1 MQSVRGRETLFRIL
15 QELKRG
21 AAGNMQGLCKDGGAS
36 AEAEQAQ
43 DGKGRLQK
51 MEGRET
57 RLCSCKRGEAQSQE
71 LWDTLRPLGREHSG
85 KDRQGGL
92 RSDRDTLRP
101 IDSPLLERTLTGP
114 NHTQSGIHHGEY
126 PSGLICP
133 ECHGE
138 LLGVTEDCGSV
149 EGYSWVEER
158 SLEQIIGFNREE
170 APRTL
175 EECWLDGVSADLEA
189 EGYACGAAVLGA
201 HSVNAP
207 HQRQRLYWVA
217 HAGYGQRGWPSKQQS
232 GCQMPTERSQAT
244 TNSQRCGTSDG
255 LAHAHNAGSQRRI
268 SGELQEYAD
277 QCATRKSS
285 ASDGLAHDE
294 GSELQRERAVK
305 SGMQGGPANGGGLVF
320 SDCDGCEQGRHA
332 ATSAGHR
339 DTTEPASVWS
349 DFRLV
354 RRRDGKT
361 CRIPTEPAF
370 FPLAHGVPARVVRL
384 RGYGNAI
391 VPQVA
396 AVFIQ
401 EFLRL

>member
-1 MQSVRGRETLFRIL
+1 MNYYNEHDQKTAAWLRSLILAGAIPDGHVDERSIADVHPSDLKGYTQCHFFAGIGGWSYALQLAGWLSDRPVWTGSCPCQPFSTAGKGLAQADERHLWPVFFDLIRQRRPPIVFGEQVASAAVVGHSDKNKSMQSVRGRETLFRIL

-114 NHTQSGIHHGEY
+114 NHTQSGILHGEY

-158 SLEQIIGFNREE
+158 SLGQIIGFNREE

-175 EECWLDGVSADLEA
+175 EEC
-189 EGYACGAAVLGA
+189 
-201 HSVNAP
+201 
-207 HQRQRLYWVA
+207 
-217 HAGYGQRGWPSKQQS
+217 
-232 GCQMPTERSQAT
+232 
-244 TNSQRCGTSDG
+244 
-255 LAHAHNAGSQRRI
+255 
-268 SGELQEYAD
+268 
-277 QCATRKSS
+277 
-285 ASDGLAHDE
+285 
-294 GSELQRERAVK
+294 
-305 SGMQGGPANGGGLVF
+305 
-320 SDCDGCEQGRHA
+320 
-332 ATSAGHR
+332 
-339 DTTEPASVWS
+339 
-349 DFRLV
+349 
-354 RRRDGKT
+354 
-361 CRIPTEPAF
+361 
-370 FPLAHGVPARVVRL
+370 
-384 RGYGNAI
+384 
-391 VPQVA
+391 
-396 AVFIQ
+396 
-401 EFLRL
+401 